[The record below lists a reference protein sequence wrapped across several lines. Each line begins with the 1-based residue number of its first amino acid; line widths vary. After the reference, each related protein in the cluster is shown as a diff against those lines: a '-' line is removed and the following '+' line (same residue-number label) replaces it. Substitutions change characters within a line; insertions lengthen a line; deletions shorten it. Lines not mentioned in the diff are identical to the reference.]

1 MSRPEFVLFAML
13 ASLRLVV
20 DASGQERETPE
31 KKPLP
36 PVPHRFFDRPIDYW
50 QRGLGYEEPKETE
63 PKSEKREGRN
73 TARTP
78 APSDWGQMVKQPDG
92 TLAFHDLPRPLIEV
106 LEDPSPDKVRAYF
119 EWKLTRTQKILRAAE
134 AMKQFRGSLPEYRET
149 NSDPAPGGDPG
160 PPERALAI
168 KAPEL
173 KVGQPADLS
182 KGAPAPPFTVTYFH
196 KGGCPH
202 CDTED
207 VILAA
212 WLKNK
217 PEAKLEVID
226 FGVKPELWRQYRVR
240 GTPSLVI
247 EDGITRKTVFLEGLS
262 KEPALDQ
269 ALAECRAVQ
278 PPKASSKEGIE
289 R

>member
-1 MSRPEFVLFAML
+1 MQTMIRPAIVLLAMMVSIRL
-13 ASLRLVV
+13 AVDVV
-20 DASGQERETPE
+20 GQEMEVKTPREPS
-31 KKPLP
+31 PA
-36 PVPHRFFDRPIDYW
+36 PHRFFDRPIDYW
-50 QRGLGYEEPKETE
+50 QRGLGYEEPRG
-63 PKSEKREGRN
+63 EKREDLK
-73 TARTP
+73 TARPP

-106 LEDPSPDKVRAYF
+106 LEDPSPEKVRAYF
-119 EWKLTRTQKILRAAE
+119 LWKLTRTQKILRAAE
-134 AMKQFRGSLPEYRET
+134 AMKQFRGTLPELQET
-149 NSDPAPGGDPG
+149 NSDPDSGGDPG
-160 PPERALAI
+160 QPDRTSAI
-168 KAPEL
+168 KAPEV
-173 KVGQPADLS
+173 KVGPPPVLPT
-182 KGAPAPPFTVTYFH
+182 GASPPPFTVTYFH
-196 KGGCPH
+196 KEGCHH

-207 VILAA
+207 GILAA

-226 FGVKPELWRQYRVR
+226 FGAKPELWRQYRVR

-247 EDGITRKTVFLEGLS
+247 KDGITQKTVFLEGLS

-269 ALAECRAVQ
+269 ALAECRTVQ